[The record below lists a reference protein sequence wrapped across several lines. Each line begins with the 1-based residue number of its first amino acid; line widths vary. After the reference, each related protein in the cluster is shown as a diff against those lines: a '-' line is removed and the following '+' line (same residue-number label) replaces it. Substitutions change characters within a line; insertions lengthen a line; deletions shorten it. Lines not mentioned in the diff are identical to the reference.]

1 MTDSKTTEVFEQY
14 GQYVSPHKAATWSGY
29 GIDFVMGRREGVY
42 AWSLD
47 GAKRLLNC
55 HVNGGTFNL
64 GHRHPALVRALQQ
77 AADSLDIG
85 NHHFISAQRAELAA
99 RLAAITPGDIQY
111 TIFGV
116 GGGEAIDCAIKVARG
131 STRRLKI
138 VSAFGAYHGHT
149 GLALAAGEAKYR
161 EPFGPLPPGFVQ
173 IPFNDVEA
181 LAAAVDR
188 DTAAVIFET
197 VPATLGMPIPAR
209 EFYPAVREICDR
221 TGALFIA
228 DEVQTG
234 LGRTGRMWGVDC
246 YGVVPDILVTAK
258 GLSGGMYPISATC
271 LRPPLMDFFRDDPF
285 IHVSTFGGAEIGCA
299 VALAM
304 LDIVTAP
311 GFLGRGQRAG
321 RVVRDR
327 ARGPAPQAP
336 AGARRGAPARSLHR
350 PALLAFRRRAVDDQA
365 LLRRRH
371 VCALRQQRPLGAA
384 VPAAAGDQRRGGSRD
399 DSHFGPVPRHA
410 DVDAGMSGMRRS
422 KVATENARG

>member
-1 MTDSKTTEVFEQY
+1 MTDSRTTEVFDKF
-14 GQYVSPHKAATWSGY
+14 GRYVSPHKTATWSGY

-47 GAKRLLNC
+47 GTKRLLNC

-77 AADSLDIG
+77 AAESLDIG
-85 NHHFISAQRAELAA
+85 NHHFVSAQRAELAA
-99 RLAAITPGDIQY
+99 RLAAIAPGDMQY

-116 GGGEAIDCAIKVARG
+116 GGGEAVDCAIKVARG
-131 STRRLKI
+131 YTRRPKI

-149 GLALAAGEAKYR
+149 GFALAAGEVKYR

-181 LAAAVDR
+181 LAAAVDG

-197 VPATLGMPIPAR
+197 VPATLGMPIPAP
-209 EFYPAVREICDR
+209 EFYPAVREVCDR
-221 TGALFIA
+221 AGALFIA

-234 LGRTGRMWGVDC
+234 LGRTGKMWGVDW

-299 VALAM
+299 VALAT
-304 LDIVTAP
+304 LDVTTAP
-311 GFLGRGQRAG
+311 GFLD
-321 RVVRDR
+321 RVNEL
-327 ARGPAPQAP
+327 ARWYGTELE
-336 AGARRGAPARSLHR
+336 G
-350 PALLAFRRRAVDDQA
+350 
-365 LLRRRH
+365 LRRKHPR
-371 VCALRQQRPLGAA
+371 ALAEVRQLGLFIGLRYAHPEGGPLMTKLCY
-384 VPAAAGDQRRGGSRD
+384 
-399 DSHFGPVPRHA
+399 
-410 DVDAGMSGMRRS
+410 DAGMFALYANNDHSVQQFLPPLVITDAEAQETLRILDQCLDTLTSMLG
-422 KVATENARG
+422 